1 MLKRLVAGNNTRN
14 GRKRS
19 RRHRWVWRRR
29 WGWRRHGGHGRCHGG
44 HGRRDGGH
52 GRDAAGTGGTTTG
65 AGGSTTGT
73 GGTAAS
79 GGTAA
84 TGAGGAAGGGGGGA
98 AGSAQ
103 GGASGSSGGRAGGA
117 AAGSGGGGAAGSGGR
132 VGDDGGLPVDGGG
145 GPSSGCGKN
154 TTRPDRKA
162 QQTISI
168 GGTTRYYLLNVPS
181 GAADTPLPLVFALHG
196 YDMNN
201 VALVDL
207 YDFTAQSGN
216 KAITVL
222 PQGEGPAPGNTSHW
236 GDQVLKSTWMA
247 NTANYDFLQTLKAD
261 IQSKF
266 CVDASRVYMTGFSM
280 GGFFT
285 NSVACA
291 HHDWFRGF
299 APVSGGGPGTCA
311 TAAAKPPIIIHHGTA
326 DTIVEPSSGE
336 ATRDFWRM
344 RNGCNTMTTAIYTGC
359 SSYGACTEPV
369 IYCVGN
375 WDHTVS
381 ATARANIWK
390 FFDSLK

>member
-1 MLKRLVAGNNTRN
+1 MT
-14 GRKRS
+14 
-19 RRHRWVWRRR
+19 
-29 WGWRRHGGHGRCHGG
+29 
-44 HGRRDGGH
+44 
-52 GRDAAGTGGTTTG
+52 
-65 AGGSTTGT
+65 
-73 GGTAAS
+73 
-79 GGTAA
+79 
-84 TGAGGAAGGGGGGA
+84 
-98 AGSAQ
+98 
-103 GGASGSSGGRAGGA
+103 
-117 AAGSGGGGAAGSGGR
+117 
-132 VGDDGGLPVDGGG
+132 
-145 GPSSGCGKN
+145 
-154 TTRPDRKA
+154 
-162 QQTISI
+162 I

-207 YDFTAQSGN
+207 YDFTAQSSN

-247 NTANYDFLQTLKAD
+247 NTANYDFMQMLKAD

-285 NSVACA
+285 NSTACA
-291 HHDWFRGF
+291 HPDWFRGF
-299 APVSGGGPGTCA
+299 APVSGGGPGTCSN
-311 TAAAKPPIIIHHGTA
+311 AAAKPPVMIHHGTA
-326 DTIVEPSSGE
+326 DTIVELSSGE

-344 RNGCNTMTTAIYTGC
+344 RNGCNTTTTSIYTGC
-359 SSYGACTEPV
+359 SSYGACSEPV

-381 ATARANIWK
+381 STARANIWK